1 MHLLGYLLCLHY
13 CIKTEL
19 SWIYMDSM
27 SYEFVNLNLIE
38 VAETHKWRGGL
49 LSNQMREGG
58 IWFWQKQRLKEWKSQ
73 CDLSSLMFNIWQ
85 LYYHINERTVHKSCV
100 TSCVPFSI
108 YLSLVSL
115 LSVNILQQ
123 VLQPEFLSSLSQ
135 HIISG
140 NCFETLK
147 QVNIKH

>member
-38 VAETHKWRGGL
+38 VAEQINEGEDYCPIKWEKAGFGFDRNRGWR
-49 LSNQMREGG
+49 SE
-58 IWFWQKQRLKEWKSQ
+58 KASA
-73 CDLSSLMFNIWQ
+73 SLMFNIWQ